1 MDIDSSYVKDII
13 IPTLT
18 LLLSIALPTGKWWFS
33 RRLKGRDN
41 RRSRQFDVVS
51 NVKRFSVLS
60 HIQTLRDKPQD
71 GMVLL
76 QIKAL
81 YESIGICLP
90 VWVAHQLM
98 DYLGRASLPLN
109 SLSLNCFLRR
119 VSLTS
124 VKSGVFSLD
133 ANRLRH
139 QRIGSVVFLIV
150 SALAI
155 SYGFYV
161 TVLPLGE
168 SEATA
173 SNTSWFLFFFVTYVA
188 MAIFV
193 VVWSIDEWSSLGQ
206 ANDFWQEWQPHLCQT
221 QVEYQVRCLHERS
234 ATTVD
239 SEPVLEP
246 TSIKDVLPVRKS
258 QRGWLMRLL
267 GKKK

>member
-18 LLLSIALPTGKWWFS
+18 LLVSIALPTGKWWFS

-51 NVKRFSVLS
+51 NVKRLSVLS

-188 MAIFV
+188 MVIFV
-193 VVWSIDEWSSLGQ
+193 VVWSIDEWNSLGQ
-206 ANDFWQEWQPHLCQT
+206 VNDFWQEWQPHLCQT
-221 QVEYQVRCLHERS
+221 QVEYQVRYLHERS
-234 ATTVD
+234 ATTAD

-246 TSIKDVLPVRKS
+246 TSIKDMLPVRKS